1 LAQIIPFPNKIRK
14 ILFISHNRLGDC
26 VLSTSLI
33 RWANEQFPDAKIHL
47 ACGKVSADLFT
58 HFPSIVD
65 IYPITKEKWNLH
77 WLKLWSYFRKQKW
90 DLIIDLKNTAI
101 SRILPSQQRLVLKK
115 PKDPTEKIHKIIHY
129 AKLVGYDKTH
139 KAYDPI
145 LFSSKK
151 DKSKIT
157 HLLGNGAAPH
167 IVLSPAANWR
177 GKQWRA
183 ENFAKLIND
192 LKADPSFKDAKFIL
206 LGAPN
211 EMEVINEVIDNISS
225 TKNIFNLA
233 GELTLTEITAC
244 LEYADLFIGNDS
256 GLMHMAAAV
265 KCPTIGLF
273 GPSHPE
279 IYGPWGENTDIVKTK
294 LAYHEIVGVKGYDH
308 KTTDTLM
315 DSIDYNEVLKSAK
328 TLYKKTHKGK
338 IAPKKGKK

>member
-1 LAQIIPFPNKIRK
+1 MAQIIPFPNKVRK

-33 RWANEQFPDAKIHL
+33 RWANEQFPEAKIHL

-58 HFPSIVD
+58 NFPSIVD

-77 WLKLWSYFRKQKW
+77 WMKLWSYFRKQKW

-115 PKDPTEKIHKIIHY
+115 PKDPTQKIHKIIHY
-129 AKLVGYDKTH
+129 STLVDNH
-139 KAYDPI
+139 KIYDPI

-157 HLLGNGAAPH
+157 HLLGNLSAPH

-183 ENFAKLIND
+183 QNFAKLITD
-192 LKADPSFKDAKFIL
+192 LKSDSTLKDAKFIL

-211 EMEVINEVIDNISS
+211 EMEIINEVIDNLSS

-244 LEYADLFIGNDS
+244 LEDADLFIGNDS

-294 LAYHEIVGVKGYDH
+294 LAYHEIVGIKGYDH

-315 DSIDYNEVLKSAK
+315 DSIDYAEALKT
-328 TLYKKTHKGK
+328 TLKLFKKTHKLK
-338 IAPKKGKK
+338 LPKKRKK